1 MRKFSVIAVFFIFLI
16 AIVMSMDGFAS
27 ADSLPQLVFL
37 GEGPGTFQ
45 TPLDN
50 FIVKTAPFD
59 FKFEFGPTYE
69 AQAGERVWGSRGTNQ
84 APPAEWDVTEDLGHE
99 TAGCIFQYIGID
111 DDNDGRINEFRL
123 DGEVVEI
130 VTQGMVFS
138 GSFVIPHDGNL
149 AFVARDSVGGYFARC
164 DDRITPTDTPAI
176 TLTATATPTETP
188 IVTATPG
195 PSETPTQTPP
205 PADTATPGPSP
216 TATATT
222 VPATVTQTVAP
233 PEATKRSRE
242 PACVRINFEVSGQD
256 ATRGLYVVQE
266 VGGKVLAT
274 WYAED
279 GWQDSGWFTDI
290 DISHENVFVRV
301 LYYSSPDAAPVE
313 MKILNPAPGTP
324 YGWMSWGMCHALE
337 VAWPD
342 NVQKPA
348 GADAPL
354 LEVPVPLPAEPP
366 APTPELENSS
376 QGATLN
382 S

>member
-1 MRKFSVIAVFFIFLI
+1 MRKLSLIAVFFTMLTI
-16 AIVMSMDGFAS
+16 IVMSLDGFAS
-27 ADSLPQLVFL
+27 ADSLPELVFL

-50 FIVKTAPFD
+50 FIVKTKPFN

-84 APPAEWDVTEDLGHE
+84 APPAEWDVTEDLGRVE
-99 TAGCIFQYIGID
+99 AGCIFKYIGID
-111 DDNDGRINEFRL
+111 DDIDGRINEFRL
-123 DGEVVEI
+123 DGEVLETVA
-130 VTQGMVFS
+130 QGMVFS
-138 GSFVIPHDGNL
+138 GSFVIPRGGNL
-149 AFVARDSVGGYFARC
+149 TFVARDSVGGYFARC
-164 DDRITPTDTPAI
+164 DDRVAPTDTP
-176 TLTATATPTETP
+176 TPPPTATSSPTL
-188 IVTATPG
+188 TATPG
-195 PSETPTQTPP
+195 PSETPTQTPT
-205 PADTATPGPSP
+205 ATSTATPGPSP

-222 VPATVTQTVAP
+222 PPPTVTQTVSP
-233 PEATKRSRE
+233 PEATRKSRE
-242 PACVRINFEVSGQD
+242 PSCVRINFDVGGQN
-256 ATRGLYVVQE
+256 AVRGLYVVQE
-266 VGGKVLAT
+266 TGGKVLAT

-290 DISHENVFVRV
+290 DISFENVLVRV
-301 LYYSSPDAAPVE
+301 LYYRSPDAVPVE

-342 NVQKPA
+342 GVEKPDEA
-348 GADAPL
+348 IAPPQEAPMSL
-354 LEVPVPLPAEPP
+354 PVEPP
-366 APTPELENSS
+366 APTPELENGS